1 MPKCCRVLAV
11 GCEIYT
17 KPRGQLFDVML
28 CMGDK
33 LGGLFV
39 HNLLRV
45 ILFASTLAAC
55 IFRVQIS
62 GMFSLWALVSEAQG
76 SGLFGERLYVGLG
89 FARSLN
95 PKP

>member
-39 HNLLRV
+39 HNLL
-45 ILFASTLAAC
+45 
-55 IFRVQIS
+55 
-62 GMFSLWALVSEAQG
+62 
-76 SGLFGERLYVGLG
+76 GLSCLPLHLLHAYLG
-89 FARSLN
+89 FRHSSFRYG
-95 PKP
+95 P